1 MKMYKGK
8 VYQRRERWYMTK
20 AVAVLAITAA
30 IGYYGFVYHPCVK
43 HIMVMVNEN
52 RVPVLNFIK

>member
-1 MKMYKGK
+1 MYKGNA
-8 VYQRRERWYMTK
+8 YQHRERWYMTK
-20 AVAVLAITAA
+20 AVAVLVLTAV

-52 RVPVLNFIK
+52 RSVPFSFINK

>member
-30 IGYYGFVYHPCVK
+30 IGYYGLMYHPCVK
-43 HIMVMVNEN
+43 HIAIMITEN
-52 RVPVLNFIK
+52 RVPTLNFIK